1 MKWFSSVSILL
12 TLYNLCQAATLERR
26 EETGEKLM
34 VYGYNPPRINPEYC
48 IGFNIEYPTT
58 PGLAFEMGS
67 TQELHWSVDEDIP
80 HTPDIITRIR
90 ILNATQHNQ
99 YVISENISKYI
110 YLAVKK
116 KKKKK
121 KKL

>member
-116 KKKKK
+116 K
-121 KKL
+121 